1 MQNYDVAII
10 GAGIIG
16 LTAALALQNTDLR
29 VVVIDSEPADQPLS
43 QDPELRV
50 SAINLA
56 SQNIF
61 CNLGAWQGI
70 CEQRLQAYQHMQV
83 WEQDSFAKI
92 DFWASDIQQTHL
104 GSIIEN
110 QAIRLGLMQQL
121 KQVANV
127 EIAASAKIAN
137 ISIGQSESFISLENG
152 NHVSSKLV
160 VGADGAN
167 SLVRKVANLPL
178 TFWDY
183 DQIAIVATIET
194 EFAHENVARQVF
206 TPDGPLALLPLYE
219 KNLCSIVW
227 SQRVEKA
234 ESLLK
239 LDDRAFNHALSA
251 ASDTR
256 LGQVKLVSKRASYP
270 LKMRYCRK
278 WVSDRIVLIG
288 DAAHTIHPLAG
299 QGANLGIADAAAL
312 AEVLVELQQQN
323 KDIGLAK
330 NLRSFE
336 RWRKSEALQMI
347 AVMES
352 FKRLFSGANPVK
364 KLIRDIGLSATNQ
377 LSPLKNDIIKQ
388 AVGIEGNLPKLANID
403 TSLDSAS

>member
-29 VVVIDSEPADQPLS
+29 VVIIDSEPADKPLS
-43 QDPELRV
+43 EEPELRV

-56 SQNIF
+56 SQNVF
-61 CNLGAWQGI
+61 SNLGAWQGI
-70 CEQRLQAYQHMQV
+70 YNQRLQPYQHMHV

-92 DFWASDIQQTHL
+92 NFSAADIHQAHL
-104 GSIIEN
+104 GTIIEN
-110 QAIRLGLMQQL
+110 QAIRLGLLQQL
-121 KQVANV
+121 NQVSNV
-127 EIAASAKIAN
+127 EIADSAKIAN

-152 NHVSSKLV
+152 SHLSSKLV

-194 EFAHENVARQVF
+194 ELPHDNVARQVF

-234 ESLLK
+234 ESLLN
-239 LDDRAFNHALSA
+239 LDENAFNHALSA
-251 ASDTR
+251 QSDLR
-256 LGQVKLVSKRASYP
+256 LGQIKLLSPRASYP
-270 LKMRYCRK
+270 LKMRYCRQ

-312 AEVLVELQQQN
+312 AEVIIELHEQN
-323 KDIGLAK
+323 KDIGLTK
-330 NLRSFE
+330 NLRAFE

-352 FKRLFSGANPVK
+352 FKRLFNGANPVK
-364 KLIRDIGLSATNQ
+364 KLIRDIGLSATNH
-377 LSPLKNDIIKQ
+377 LSPLKNDLIKH
-388 AVGIEGNLPKLANID
+388 AVGMDGNLPKLAKVHAN
-403 TSLDSAS
+403 SGS

>member
-29 VVVIDSEPADQPLS
+29 VVIIDSEPADKPLS
-43 QDPELRV
+43 EVPELRV

-56 SQNIF
+56 SQNVF
-61 CNLGAWQGI
+61 SNLGAWQGI
-70 CEQRLQAYQHMQV
+70 YNQRLQPYQHMHV

-92 DFWASDIQQTHL
+92 NFSAADIHKAHL
-104 GSIIEN
+104 GTIIEN
-110 QAIRLGLMQQL
+110 QAIRLGLLQQL
-121 KQVANV
+121 NQVSNV
-127 EIAASAKIAN
+127 EIADSAKIAN

-152 NHVSSKLV
+152 SHLSSKLV

-194 EFAHENVARQVF
+194 ELPHDNVARQVF

-219 KNLCSIVW
+219 RNLCSIVW

-234 ESLLK
+234 ESLLN
-239 LDDRAFNHALSA
+239 LDENAFNHALSA
-251 ASDTR
+251 QSDLR
-256 LGQVKLVSKRASYP
+256 LGQIKLLSPRASYP
-270 LKMRYCRK
+270 LKMRYCRQ

-312 AEVLVELQQQN
+312 AEVIIELHEQN
-323 KDIGLAK
+323 KDIGLTK
-330 NLRSFE
+330 NLRAFE

-352 FKRLFSGANPVK
+352 FKRLFNGENPVK
-364 KLIRDIGLSATNQ
+364 KLIRDIGLSATNH
-377 LSPLKNDIIKQ
+377 LSPLKNDLIKH
-388 AVGIEGNLPKLANID
+388 AVGMDGNLPKLAKVHAN
-403 TSLDSAS
+403 SGS